1 MRHAIRHAGAA
12 LVAPASAAIG
22 GVVYGSWIVAL
33 VVLTLV
39 VLAWSALRA
48 AWRMDGRP
56 DLGWAFLSGVAALL
70 ALAQFIPYGHDHVNP
85 PVTAEPDWD
94 TPETR
99 ALAVRACFDCHSS
112 ETEWPWYADI
122 APVSWVTTN
131 HVVEG
136 RRVLDFSTW
145 DRPQRETEE
154 MGETIAEGEMPPA
167 YFTLL
172 HPEARLSS
180 AEKQRLID
188 GLEATVAASRAG

>member
-70 ALAQFIPYGHDHVNP
+70 ALTQFIPYGHDHVNP

-188 GLEATVAASRAG
+188 GLEATVAASPAG